1 MLKVGLV
8 GTGGISRAHIPAWIA
23 MEETELVA
31 LCDIRPEMM
40 EEFPDQRHYTD
51 FEEMLSKEDLDI
63 LDICLP
69 TYLHVDYAVK
79 AMEKGIHV
87 ICEKPIALKE
97 EAVSRAYEAAERNH
111 VNFMIAQVLRF
122 WPEYEFLKSLVD
134 SGRYGKV
141 LSGYMQRLG
150 VKPKWSWD
158 NWMMD
163 PERSGMVPFDL
174 QIHDLDFLVYAF
186 GTPEN
191 VVKHRSLRPE
201 QDYIANVYE
210 YPGFFITVEAAW
222 YAAPMPFGAGYRFQ
236 FEDALV
242 IYEKG
247 VCTVYQN
254 DGTILDFSAAV
265 SGQVDS
271 GDVNLIQSDAYANE
285 IRYFTDCVLANR
297 FPDKVK
303 AEELMNVIRILNSL

>member
-1 MLKVGLV
+1 MLRVGLV

-40 EEFPDQRHYTD
+40 EEFPNQRHYTD
-51 FEEMLSKEDLDI
+51 FAEMLDKENLDI

-69 TYLHVDYAVK
+69 TNLHVDYAVQ
-79 AMEKGIHV
+79 AMDKGIHV
-87 ICEKPIALKE
+87 ICEKPIALNE
-97 EAVSRAYEAAERNH
+97 EAVTRAYEAAERNH
-111 VNFMIAQVLRF
+111 VKFMIAQVLRF
-122 WPEYEFLKSLVD
+122 WPEYEFLKSVVD
-134 SGRYGKV
+134 DRRYGKV

-163 PERSGMVPFDL
+163 PQRSGMVPFDL
-174 QIHDLDFLVYAF
+174 HIHDVDFLMYTF
-186 GTPEN
+186 GNPRN
-191 VVKHRSLRPE
+191 VVRHRSLRPE

-210 YPGFFITVEAAW
+210 YGDFFVTVEAAW

-247 VCTVYQN
+247 TCTVYQN

-265 SGQVDS
+265 SGGLAS

-285 IRYFTDCVLANR
+285 IRYFTDCVLEDR

-303 AEELMNVIRILNSL
+303 AEELKNVIRILNSL

>member
-8 GTGGISRAHIPAWIA
+8 GAGGISRAHIPAWIA

-31 LCDIRPEMM
+31 LCDIRPEQM

-51 FEEMLSKEDLDI
+51 FEEMLEKETLDI

-87 ICEKPIALKE
+87 ICEKPIALRAE
-97 EAVSRAYEAAERNH
+97 EAVRAYAAAEKNH
-111 VNFMIAQVLRF
+111 VNFMVAQVLRF
-122 WPEYEFLKSLVD
+122 WPEYMFLKELID
-134 SGRYGKV
+134 SARYGKV

-158 NWMMD
+158 NWMMA

-174 QIHDLDFLVYAF
+174 HIHDLDFLVYAF
-186 GTPEN
+186 GIPSN

-210 YPGFFITVEAAW
+210 YPGFFVTVEAAW
-222 YAAPMPFGAGYRFQ
+222 YAAPMPFGAGFRFQ

-242 IYEKG
+242 IYADG
-247 VCTVYQN
+247 VCKVYCN
-254 DGTILDFSAAV
+254 DGQILDMSAAIA
-265 SGQVDS
+265 QTVDS

-285 IRYFTDCVLANR
+285 IRYFTDCVLHNR
-297 FPDKVK
+297 FPDKVRE
-303 AEELMNVIRILNSL
+303 EELTSVIGILNSL

>member
-8 GTGGISRAHIPAWIA
+8 GAGGISRAHIPAWIA

-31 LCDIRPEMM
+31 LCDVRTEQM

-51 FEEMLSKEDLDI
+51 FEEMLEKETLDI

-87 ICEKPIALKE
+87 ICEKPIALKTE
-97 EAVSRAYEAAERNH
+97 EAVRAYAAAEKNH
-111 VNFMIAQVLRF
+111 VNFMVAQVLRF
-122 WPEYEFLKSLVD
+122 WPEYMFLKELID
-134 SGRYGKV
+134 SARYGKV

-174 QIHDLDFLVYAF
+174 HIHDLDFLVYAF
-186 GTPEN
+186 GIPSN

-210 YPGFFITVEAAW
+210 YPGFFVTVEAAW
-222 YAAPMPFGAGYRFQ
+222 YAAPMPFGAGFRFQ

-242 IYEKG
+242 IYADG
-247 VCTVYQN
+247 VCKVYCN
-254 DGTILDFSAAV
+254 DGQILDMSAAIA
-265 SGQVDS
+265 QTVDS

-285 IRYFTDCVLANR
+285 IRYFTDCVLHNR
-297 FPDKVK
+297 FPDKVRE
-303 AEELMNVIRILNSL
+303 EELTSVIGILNSL

>member
-8 GTGGISRAHIPAWIA
+8 GVGGISRAHIPAWNA
-23 MEETELVA
+23 MEETRLVA
-31 LCDIRPEMM
+31 LCDIRPEQM
-40 EEFPDQRHYTD
+40 EEFPEQRHYTD
-51 FEEMLSKEDLDI
+51 FDEMLNEEDLDI

-87 ICEKPIALKE
+87 ICEKPIALNAEDAK
-97 EAVSRAYEAAERNH
+97 RAYAAAEKNH
-111 VNFMIAQVLRF
+111 VNFMVAQVLRF
-122 WPEYEFLKSLVD
+122 WPEYMFLKEAVD

-141 LSGYMQRLG
+141 LSGYMNRLG

-163 PERSGMVPFDL
+163 PDRSGMVPFDL
-174 QIHDLDFLVYAF
+174 HIHDLDFLVYAF
-186 GTPEN
+186 GAPEN
-191 VVKHRSLRPE
+191 VVKHRSLRPD

-210 YPGFFITVEAAW
+210 YPGFFVTVEAAW
-222 YAAPMPFGAGYRFQ
+222 YAAPMPFGAGFRFQ

-242 IYEKG
+242 IWSNG

-254 DGTILDFSAAV
+254 DGQILDMSAAIAQ
-265 SGQVDS
+265 SVDAE
-271 GDVNLIQSDAYANE
+271 DMNLLQSDAYANE
-285 IRYFTDCVLANR
+285 IRYFTDCVLSVR

-303 AEELMNVIRILNSL
+303 EEELTAVIGILNSL

>member
-51 FEEMLSKEDLDI
+51 FSEMLEKEDLDI

-69 TYLHVDYAVK
+69 TNLHVDYAVQ

-97 EAVSRAYEAAERNH
+97 EAVTRAYEAAERNN
-111 VNFMIAQVLRF
+111 VKFMIAQVLRF
-122 WPEYEFLKSLVD
+122 WPEYEFLKSIVG

-174 QIHDLDFLVYAF
+174 HIHDVDFLMYCF
-186 GTPEN
+186 GNPRN
-191 VVKHRSLRPE
+191 VIRHRSLRPE

-210 YPGFFITVEAAW
+210 YGDFFVTVEAAW
-222 YAAPMPFGAGYRFQ
+222 YAAPMPFGAGFRFQ

-254 DGTILDFSAAV
+254 NGTILDFSAAISSEV
-265 SGQVDS
+265 EAGS
-271 GDVNLIQSDAYANE
+271 VNLIQSDAYANE
-285 IRYFTDCVLANR
+285 IRYFTDCVLADR

-303 AEELMNVIRILNSL
+303 AAELKNVIRILNSL

>member
-8 GTGGISRAHIPAWIA
+8 GAGGISRAHIPAWNA

-31 LCDIRPEMM
+31 LCDIRPEQMA
-40 EEFPDQRHYTD
+40 EFPNQRHYTYL
-51 FEEMLSKEDLDI
+51 EEMLQKEDLDI

-69 TYLHVDYAVK
+69 TYLHVDTAVK
-79 AMEKGIHV
+79 AMDKGIHV

-97 EAVSRAYEAAERNH
+97 EDAVRAYEAAERNH
-111 VNFMIAQVLRF
+111 VNFMVAQVLRF
-122 WPEYEFLKSLVD
+122 WPEYILLKDIFD
-134 SGRYGKV
+134 SGRYGKL
-141 LSGYMQRLG
+141 LSGYMSRLG

-163 PERSGMVPFDL
+163 PGRSGMVPFDL
-174 QIHDLDFLVYAF
+174 HIHDLDFLVYAL
-186 GTPEN
+186 GTPAN
-191 VVKHRSLRPE
+191 VVRHRSQRPE

-210 YPGFFITVEAAW
+210 YPDFFITTEASW

-242 IYEKG
+242 IYNGG
-247 VCTVYQN
+247 VCNVYQN
-254 DGTILDFSAAV
+254 DGTILDLSAAAAA
-265 SGQVDS
+265 GVDS
-271 GDVNLIQSDAYANE
+271 GEVNLIQSDAYANE
-285 IRYFTDCVLANR
+285 IRYFTDCVLENR

-303 AEELMNVIRILNSL
+303 GQELVEVIRILNSL

>member
-51 FEEMLSKEDLDI
+51 FSEMLEKEDLDI

-69 TYLHVDYAVK
+69 TNLHVDYAVQ

-97 EAVSRAYEAAERNH
+97 EAVTRAYEAAERNN
-111 VNFMIAQVLRF
+111 VKFMIAQVLRF
-122 WPEYEFLKSLVD
+122 WPEYEFLKSIVG

-174 QIHDLDFLVYAF
+174 HIHDVDFLMYCF
-186 GTPEN
+186 GNPRN
-191 VVKHRSLRPE
+191 VIRHRSLRPE

-210 YPGFFITVEAAW
+210 YGDFFVTVEAAW
-222 YAAPMPFGAGYRFQ
+222 YAAPMPFGAGFRFQ

-254 DGTILDFSAAV
+254 DGTVLDFSAAI
-265 SGQVDS
+265 SGEVEAGS
-271 GDVNLIQSDAYANE
+271 VNLIQSDAYANE
-285 IRYFTDCVLANR
+285 IRYFTDCVLADR

-303 AEELMNVIRILNSL
+303 AAELKNVIRILNSL

>member
-8 GTGGISRAHIPAWIA
+8 GAGGISRAHIPAWIA

-31 LCDIRPEMM
+31 LCDVRTEQM

-51 FEEMLSKEDLDI
+51 FEEMLEKETLDI

-87 ICEKPIALKE
+87 ICEKPIALRAE
-97 EAVSRAYEAAERNH
+97 EAVRAYAAAEKNH
-111 VNFMIAQVLRF
+111 VNFMVAQVLRF
-122 WPEYEFLKSLVD
+122 WPEYMFLKELID
-134 SGRYGKV
+134 SARYGKV

-174 QIHDLDFLVYAF
+174 HIHDLDFLVYAF
-186 GTPEN
+186 GIPSN

-210 YPGFFITVEAAW
+210 YPGFFVTVEAAW
-222 YAAPMPFGAGYRFQ
+222 YAAPMPFGAGFRFQ

-242 IYEKG
+242 IYADG
-247 VCTVYQN
+247 VCKVYCN
-254 DGTILDFSAAV
+254 DGQILDMSAAIA
-265 SGQVDS
+265 QTVDS

-285 IRYFTDCVLANR
+285 IRYFTDCVLHNR
-297 FPDKVK
+297 FPDKVRE
-303 AEELMNVIRILNSL
+303 EELTSVIGILNSL

>member
-40 EEFPDQRHYTD
+40 EEFPEQRHYTD
-51 FEEMLSKEDLDI
+51 FSEMLEQEELDI

-69 TYLHVDYAVK
+69 TNLHVDYAVQ
-79 AMEKGIHV
+79 AMERGIHV
-87 ICEKPIALKE
+87 ICEKPIALQEK
-97 EAVSRAYEAAERNH
+97 AVTRAYEAAERNN
-111 VNFMIAQVLRF
+111 VKFMIAQVLRF
-122 WPEYEFLKSLVD
+122 WPEYEFLKSVVD
-134 SGRYGKV
+134 DRRYGKV

-163 PERSGMVPFDL
+163 PDRSGMVPFDL
-174 QIHDLDFLVYAF
+174 HIHDVDFLMYAF
-186 GTPEN
+186 GNPLN
-191 VVKHRSLRPE
+191 VVRHRSLRPE

-210 YPGFFITVEAAW
+210 YGDFFVTVEAAW
-222 YAAPMPFGAGYRFQ
+222 YAAPMPFGAGFRFQ

-254 DGTILDFSAAV
+254 DGTILDFSAAI
-265 SGQVDS
+265 SGEVEA
-271 GDVNLIQSDAYANE
+271 GNVNLIQSDAYANE
-285 IRYFTDCVLANR
+285 IRYFTDCVLADR
-297 FPDKVK
+297 FPEKVK
-303 AEELMNVIRILNSL
+303 AEELINVIRILNSL

>member
-8 GTGGISRAHIPAWIA
+8 GVGGISSAHIPAWNA
-23 MEETELVA
+23 MAETELVA
-31 LCDIRPEMM
+31 LCDIRPSQM
-40 EEFPDQRHYTD
+40 EQYPQQRQYTD
-51 FEEMLSKEDLDI
+51 FAEMLQKEELDI

-69 TYLHVDYAVK
+69 TYLHVDYAVM

-87 ICEKPIALKE
+87 ICEKPIALKAE
-97 EAVSRAYEAAERNH
+97 DAKRAYAAARKNG
-111 VNFMIAQVLRF
+111 VQFMVAQVLRF
-122 WPEYEFLKSLVD
+122 WPEYMFLKELVD
-134 SGRYGKV
+134 SRRYGRV

-163 PERSGMVPFDL
+163 PNRSGMVPFDL
-174 QIHDLDFLVYAF
+174 HIHDLDFLVYAF
-186 GTPEN
+186 GTPEK

-210 YPGFFITVEAAW
+210 YPGFFVTVEAAW
-222 YAAPMPFGAGYRFQ
+222 YAAPMPFGAGFRFQ

-242 IYEKG
+242 IYSGG
-247 VCTVYQN
+247 VCTVYRN
-254 DGTILDFSAAV
+254 DGTVLDLSAAID
-265 SGQVDS
+265 QQIDS

-285 IRYFTDCVLANR
+285 IRYFTDCVLFKR

-303 AEELMNVIRILNSL
+303 EEELTSVIGILNSL

>member
-51 FEEMLSKEDLDI
+51 FSEMLEKEDLDI

-69 TYLHVDYAVK
+69 TNLHVDYAVQ

-97 EAVSRAYEAAERNH
+97 EAVTRAYEAAERNN
-111 VNFMIAQVLRF
+111 VKFMIAQVLRF
-122 WPEYEFLKSLVD
+122 WPEYEFLKSIVG

-174 QIHDLDFLVYAF
+174 HIHDVDFLMYCF
-186 GTPEN
+186 GNPRN
-191 VVKHRSLRPE
+191 VIRHRSLRPE

-210 YPGFFITVEAAW
+210 YGDFFVTVEAAW
-222 YAAPMPFGAGYRFQ
+222 YAAPMPFGAGFRFQ

-247 VCTVYQN
+247 VCTVYLN
-254 DGTILDFSAAV
+254 DGTVLDFSAAI
-265 SGQVDS
+265 SGEVEAGS
-271 GDVNLIQSDAYANE
+271 VNLIQSDAYANE
-285 IRYFTDCVLANR
+285 IRYFTDCVLADR

-303 AEELMNVIRILNSL
+303 AAELKNVIRILNSL

>member
-1 MLKVGLV
+1 MLRVGLV

-51 FEEMLSKEDLDI
+51 FAEMLDKENLDI

-69 TYLHVDYAVK
+69 TNLHVDYAVQ
-79 AMEKGIHV
+79 AMDKGIHV
-87 ICEKPIALKE
+87 ICEKPIALNE
-97 EAVSRAYEAAERNH
+97 EAVTRAYEAAQRNH
-111 VNFMIAQVLRF
+111 VKFMIAQVLRF
-122 WPEYEFLKSLVD
+122 WPEYEFLKSIVD
-134 SGRYGKV
+134 SRRYGRV

-163 PERSGMVPFDL
+163 PQRSGMVPFDL
-174 QIHDLDFLVYAF
+174 HIHDVDFLMYCF
-186 GTPEN
+186 GNPQN
-191 VVKHRSLRPE
+191 VVRHRSLRPE

-210 YPGFFITVEAAW
+210 YGDFFVTVEAAW

-247 VCTVYQN
+247 TCTVYQN

-265 SGQVDS
+265 SGALAS

-285 IRYFTDCVLANR
+285 IRYFTDCVLKDR

-303 AEELMNVIRILNSL
+303 AEELKNVIRILNSL

>member
-8 GTGGISRAHIPAWIA
+8 GAGGISRAHIPAWIA

-31 LCDIRPEMM
+31 LCDIRPEQM

-51 FEEMLSKEDLDI
+51 FEEMLEKETLDI

-87 ICEKPIALKE
+87 ICEKPIALRAE
-97 EAVSRAYEAAERNH
+97 EAVRAYAAAEKNH
-111 VNFMIAQVLRF
+111 VNFMVAQVLRF
-122 WPEYEFLKSLVD
+122 WPEYMFLKELID
-134 SGRYGKV
+134 SARYGKV

-163 PERSGMVPFDL
+163 LERSGMVPFDL
-174 QIHDLDFLVYAF
+174 HIHDLDFLVYAF
-186 GTPEN
+186 GIPSN

-210 YPGFFITVEAAW
+210 YPGFFVTVEAAW
-222 YAAPMPFGAGYRFQ
+222 YAAPMPFGAGFRFQ

-242 IYEKG
+242 IYADG
-247 VCTVYQN
+247 VCKVYCN
-254 DGTILDFSAAV
+254 DGQILDMSAAIA
-265 SGQVDS
+265 QTVDS

-285 IRYFTDCVLANR
+285 IRYFTDCVLHNR
-297 FPDKVK
+297 FPDKVRE
-303 AEELMNVIRILNSL
+303 EELTSVIGILNSL

>member
-1 MLKVGLV
+1 MLRVGLV

-40 EEFPDQRHYTD
+40 EEFPNQRHYTD
-51 FEEMLSKEDLDI
+51 FAEMLDKENLDI

-69 TYLHVDYAVK
+69 TNLHVDYAVQ
-79 AMEKGIHV
+79 AMDKGIHV
-87 ICEKPIALKE
+87 ICEKPIALNE
-97 EAVSRAYEAAERNH
+97 EAVTRAYEAAQRNH
-111 VNFMIAQVLRF
+111 VKFMIAQVLRF
-122 WPEYEFLKSLVD
+122 WPEYEFLKSIVD
-134 SGRYGKV
+134 SRRYGKV

-163 PERSGMVPFDL
+163 PQRSGMVPFDL
-174 QIHDLDFLVYAF
+174 HIHDVDFLMYAF
-186 GTPEN
+186 GNPKN
-191 VVKHRSLRPE
+191 VVRHRSLRSE

-210 YPGFFITVEAAW
+210 YGDFFVTVEAAW
-222 YAAPMPFGAGYRFQ
+222 YAAPMPFGAGFRFQ

-247 VCTVYQN
+247 ICTVYQN

-265 SGQVDS
+265 SGALAS

-285 IRYFTDCVLANR
+285 IRYFTDCVLEDR
-297 FPDKVK
+297 FPNKVK
-303 AEELMNVIRILNSL
+303 AEELKNVIRILNSL

>member
-8 GTGGISRAHIPAWIA
+8 GAGGISRAHIPAWIA

-31 LCDIRPEMM
+31 LCDIRPEQM
-40 EEFPDQRHYTD
+40 EEFPNQRHYTD
-51 FEEMLSKEDLDI
+51 FDEMLEKETFDI

-87 ICEKPIALKE
+87 ICEKPISLKE
-97 EAVSRAYEAAERNH
+97 EDVARAYDAAKRNH
-111 VNFMIAQVLRF
+111 VSFMIAQVLRF
-122 WPEYEFLKSLVD
+122 WPEYEFLKCLVD

-141 LSGYMQRLG
+141 LSGTMHRLG

-163 PERSGMVPFDL
+163 PDRSGMVPFDL
-174 QIHDLDFLVYAF
+174 HIHDLDFLMYAF
-186 GTPEN
+186 GNPQN
-191 VVKHRSLRPE
+191 VVCHRSLRPE

-210 YPGFFITVEAAW
+210 YPDFFVSVEAAW
-222 YAAPMPFGAGYRFQ
+222 YAAPMPFAVGFRFQ

-242 IYEKG
+242 IFEKG

-254 DGTILDFSAAV
+254 DGTILDFSAEVAAQLDAG
-265 SGQVDS
+265 S
-271 GDVNLIQSDAYANE
+271 VNLIQSDAYANE
-285 IRYFTDCVLANR
+285 IRYFTDCVLTGR

-303 AEELMNVIRILNSL
+303 AEELKSVIQILNSL